1 MGRTK
6 IQMQR
11 SYYFVKKH
19 DDFTRRLGSE
29 YPLHTLNHGMLIKV
43 EGATLRTMHTP
54 GHSPGHAAF
63 YILEDG
69 DLISGDTVLGY
80 GTTFFQDLHDY
91 MLSLRTMLAAKPN
104 RLLPGHGPCVQNACD
119 YVSRYISHRKARSD
133 QVVDV
138 MKSLTKPH
146 TAIEIAE
153 YLYDD
158 LHKRP
163 PIRQRQA
170 SENVSKILWS
180 LYKEKLV
187 DAYEIETMDETS
199 AINGS
204 GSKYTEKDMS
214 GFDGYESPG
223 PLRFEDSIL
232 WLLSINNSKI

>member
-19 DDFTRRLGSE
+19 DDFQRRLGNE

-80 GTTFFQDLHDY
+80 GTTFFLDLHDY
-91 MLSLRTMLAAKPN
+91 MQSLRTMLAVNPK
-104 RLLPGHGPCVQNACD
+104 RLLPGHGPCVQDACD
-119 YVSRYISHRKARSD
+119 YVSRYISHRQARAD

-138 MKSLTKPH
+138 MKLLAKPH
-146 TAIEIAE
+146 TAIEIAA

-170 SENVSKILWS
+170 SENVSKILWL
-180 LYKEKLV
+180 LYKENLV
-187 DAYEIETMDETS
+187 NAYELETLDETDVMNQS
-199 AINGS
+199 HC
-204 GSKYTEKDMS
+204 KYTEKDMS
-214 GFDGYESPG
+214 GFDGYASPG
-223 PLRFEDSIL
+223 SLRFEDSVL
-232 WLLSINNSKI
+232 WLLSINKSKI